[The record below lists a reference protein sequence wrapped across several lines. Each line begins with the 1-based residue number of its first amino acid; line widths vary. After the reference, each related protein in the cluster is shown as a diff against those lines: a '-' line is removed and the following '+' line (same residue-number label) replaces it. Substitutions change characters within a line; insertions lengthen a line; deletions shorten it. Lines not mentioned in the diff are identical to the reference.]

1 MNICIVTQQIGR
13 VFSGPGLYA
22 FNLARHL
29 AADGHILSVI
39 APEDQRPATSLGCEF
54 IAVPPT
60 RLFPSNQARWLTLSL
75 SFRRA
80 LSNLEKTTHLD
91 LVHFTDAR
99 EAFFCRTDAPMVG
112 NINDT
117 YSAEIANRG
126 YFRLHY
132 QDWLVRWLY
141 YQFNHLCEAW
151 VLPRFNAV
159 LANSQYTT
167 QTVSRHYP
175 AVAPRLHLVYKSVEA
190 GAYLPT
196 LELRQSLPPH
206 PPRVLCVGGNMQRKG
221 VPDLVRAARQVRSI
235 FPNCEFWLVGND
247 PHIPYLK
254 TLAQDMGVAD
264 HFFFLGWKSQLE
276 LATIYAQADVFA
288 MPSLTEAF
296 GVVFLEAMAAGL
308 PVIGS
313 STGGI
318 PEIICDG
325 KNGLLVPP
333 SSPALLADA
342 LIHILGDK
350 SLQGLFRTAGLETV
364 RQFSVERMIAATYQ
378 VYGMVKGH

>member
-1 MNICIVTQQIGR
+1 
-13 VFSGPGLYA
+13 
-22 FNLARHL
+22 
-29 AADGHILSVI
+29 
-39 APEDQRPATSLGCEF
+39 
-54 IAVPPT
+54 
-60 RLFPSNQARWLTLSL
+60 
-75 SFRRA
+75 
-80 LSNLEKTTHLD
+80 
-91 LVHFTDAR
+91 
-99 EAFFCRTDAPMVG
+99 
-112 NINDT
+112 
-117 YSAEIANRG
+117 
-126 YFRLHY
+126 
-132 QDWLVRWLY
+132 
-141 YQFNHLCEAW
+141 
-151 VLPRFNAV
+151 
-159 LANSQYTT
+159 
-167 QTVSRHYP
+167 
-175 AVAPRLHLVYKSVEA
+175 
-190 GAYLPT
+190 
-196 LELRQSLPPH
+196 
-206 PPRVLCVGGNMQRKG
+206 MQRKG